1 MMRRIPAGAN
11 AFHGVRSMTA
21 LPVVVLTGQLL
32 TGDFWEPL
40 ATVFGDRAF
49 YADNGADESITGMA
63 TRALDAAPVRF
74 HLVAHAMGGFV
85 AFDILRRAQDRVAT
99 VTLMSTLAPADTPVQ
114 TERRLG
120 YARLVEEGRFDQ
132 VVEERIPILLHK
144 DRRSDAALLQRV
156 RHMAQD
162 TGAERFLKQQRA
174 IMTREDSRP
183 GLAAIHCPALIV
195 AGADDDIATPAHQAE
210 MHAAIGGSRRETL
223 PHCGHLVTLE
233 RIELLAPLMA
243 GWLA

>member
-1 MMRRIPAGAN
+1 
-11 AFHGVRSMTA
+11 MTA

-32 TGDFWEPL
+32 TNDFWEPL
-40 ATVFGDRAF
+40 ASVLGDHVQ
-49 YADNGADESITGMA
+49 YADNGRDESIAGMA
-63 TRALDAAPVRF
+63 TRALDAAPVKF
-74 HLVAHAMGGFV
+74 SLVAHAMGGFV
-85 AFDILRRAQDRVAT
+85 AFEILRRAPERVAN
-99 VTLMSTLAPADTPVQ
+99 VALLSTLAPADTPVQ

-144 DRRSDAALLQRV
+144 DRRGDAALLQRV
-156 RHMAQD
+156 RRMAQD

-183 GLAAIHCPALIV
+183 GLTNIHCPALIV
-195 AGADDDIATPAHQAE
+195 AGAEDDIANPTHQGD
-210 MHAAIGGSRRETL
+210 MHAAIPAARRETL

-233 RIELLAPLMA
+233 RIDLLAPLIKD
-243 GWLA
+243 WLA

>member
-1 MMRRIPAGAN
+1 
-11 AFHGVRSMTA
+11 MTA

-32 TGDFWEPL
+32 TRDFWEPL
-40 ATVFGDRAF
+40 TDALGDHAQF
-49 YADNGADESITGMA
+49 AENGRDESIAGMA

-74 HLVAHAMGGFV
+74 SLVAHAMGGFV
-85 AFDILRRAQDRVAT
+85 AFEILRRAPERVAN
-99 VTLMSTLAPADTPVQ
+99 VALLSTLAPADTPVQ

-144 DRRSDAALLQRV
+144 DRRGDAALLQRV
-156 RHMAQD
+156 RRMAQD

-183 GLAAIHCPALIV
+183 GLANIHCPALIV
-195 AGADDDIATPAHQAE
+195 AGAEDDIANQAHQAD
-210 MHAAIGGSRRETL
+210 MHAAIAGARRETL

-233 RIELLAPLMA
+233 RIDLLAPLMTD
-243 GWLA
+243 WLA

>member
-1 MMRRIPAGAN
+1 
-11 AFHGVRSMTA
+11 MTA

-32 TGDFWEPL
+32 TKDFWEPL
-40 ATVFGDRAF
+40 ASVLGDHAQF
-49 YADNGADESITGMA
+49 ADNGADESITGMA

-74 HLVAHAMGGFV
+74 NLVAHAMGGFV
-85 AFDILRRAQDRVAT
+85 AFDILRRAPERVAK
-99 VTLMSTLAPADTPVQ
+99 VALLSTLAPADTATQ

-120 YARLVEEGRFDQ
+120 YAKLVEEGRFDQ

-156 RHMAQD
+156 RRMAQD

-183 GLAAIHCPALIV
+183 ALAAIHCPTLIV
-195 AGADDDIATPAHQAE
+195 AGADDDIANPAHQAD
-210 MHAAIGGSRRETL
+210 MHAAIPGARRETL

-233 RIELLAPLMA
+233 RIDLLAPLMA
-243 GWLA
+243 DWLA